1 MRTVASLPSV
11 LMSNERL
18 PTEFWVQA
26 QLRRLGSSG
35 TGAYLLRR
43 GDTERG
49 TVIVRLAE
57 RGGVRILIQVRD
69 LDGKLA
75 WMGVKEGAV
84 LSESDANA
92 YVDRAV
98 SRDSDLWVIEIETKP
113 GDNPF
118 AGELAGF

>member
-1 MRTVASLPSV
+1 
-11 LMSNERL
+11 MSNERL

-43 GDTERG
+43 GDAERG

-57 RGGVRILIQVRD
+57 RNGVRILTQVRD
-69 LDGKLA
+69 LDGKLG
-75 WMGVKEGAV
+75 WMGVKDGAV
-84 LSESDANA
+84 MSEGEASA
-92 YVDRAV
+92 YV
-98 SRDSDLWVIEIETKP
+98 DLWVIEIETRP

-118 AGELAGF
+118 LGELSGF

>member
-1 MRTVASLPSV
+1 
-11 LMSNERL
+11 MSNERL

-43 GDTERG
+43 GDAERG

-57 RGGVRILIQVRD
+57 RNGVRILTQVRD
-69 LDGKLA
+69 LDGKLG
-75 WMGVKEGAV
+75 WMGVKDGAV
-84 LSESDANA
+84 MSEGEASA
-92 YVDRAV
+92 YVDRAIG
-98 SRDSDLWVIEIETKP
+98 RDSDLWVIEIETRP

-118 AGELAGF
+118 LGELSGF